1 MKKRTFTSILI
12 TLFCLAAK
20 AQKPNL
26 VVIHTDEHNFRTL
39 SCYRNNLP
47 ENEAYVWGKGLGVK
61 TTNIDKIAKEGAICM
76 NYYVTSPVCAPSRG
90 SLVSGLY
97 RQHHGVRKNELPIK
111 KNVKTIGHIL
121 SDNGYATSYVGKWH
135 LGDERKKYKFTET
148 YKAGFQDNEFMMNKG
163 HNPYFRVKNGKVV
176 AAMNDKKYDATKDKS
191 AIIHATDFFV
201 DKTIDIIKRDHNK
214 PFFVLVSIPDPH
226 TPDYAKP
233 PYNTLYNHMDLQ
245 VPETMKPNSIKNR
258 PEWASKK
265 RNDAIVDGFKP
276 KKLKQYFGMVKHIDD
291 RVGDIIKTLDDLKL
305 AENTILI
312 FTSDHGDMFYEHGRM
327 NKSIPYDAAMKVPFV
342 IRYPKKIKAKKII
355 ETVQNNVDFVPTI
368 LGIMDIK
375 TNVKFDGDNNAND
388 FLSDKK
394 YVDRQNYVHVSS
406 ASNAWVA
413 LVDKKYKLILH
424 NQYAPTLFD
433 LDKDPHETVN
443 YYNKKGYTEIS
454 KKLKE
459 ILIKRMKKYD
469 DIAFTSP
476 NGLKY

>member
-1 MKKRTFTSILI
+1 MKKNTLNSILLLLVSFY
-12 TLFCLAAK
+12 TY

-39 SCYRNNLP
+39 SCYRNNLT

-97 RQHHGVRKNELPIK
+97 RQHHGVVRNELPIN

-135 LGDERKKYKFTET
+135 LGDEKRKYKFTET
-148 YKAGFQDNEFMMNKG
+148 YKGGFQDNEFMMNKG
-163 HNPYFRVKNGKVV
+163 HNPYFKVKNGKVV
-176 AAMNDKKYDATKDKS
+176 AAMNDKKYSSTQDKS
-191 AIIHATDFFV
+191 SIVHATDFFV
-201 DKTIDIIKRDHNK
+201 DKTIEIIKRDQHK

-233 PYNTLYNHMDLQ
+233 PYNTMYDNMDLQ
-245 VPETMKPNSIKNR
+245 VPETMKPNNIKNR
-258 PEWASKK
+258 PEWANKK
-265 RNDAIVDGFKP
+265 RNDAIAEGFKP
-276 KKLKQYFGMVKHIDD
+276 KKLQQYFGMVKHIDD
-291 RVGDIIKTLDDLKL
+291 RVGDIMSTLDELNL
-305 AENTILI
+305 SENTILI

-342 IRYPKKIKAKKII
+342 IRYPKKIKQRKII

-375 TNVKFDGDNNAND
+375 TTVTFDGDNNAID
-388 FLSDKK
+388 FLSDQKH
-394 YVDRQNYVHVSS
+394 VDRHNYVHVSS
-406 ASNAWVA
+406 SSNSWVA

-424 NQYAPTLFD
+424 TQHSPTLFD
-433 LDKDPHETVN
+433 LDKDPHEMVN
-443 YYNKKGYTEIS
+443 CFNQKEYKTLS
-454 KKLKE
+454 KNLVSKLKN
-459 ILIKRMKKYD
+459 RMKKFD
-469 DIAFTSP
+469 EIAYKK
-476 NGLKY
+476 GLKYE